1 MTEEY
6 VACPCEPVV
15 DENHMTELEALCRP
29 LIKYLND
36 NHHPHVKLTI
46 HPTGYELM
54 EGIVA
59 NGNIED
65 YILD

>member
-1 MTEEY
+1 MNVY
-6 VACPCEPVV
+6 KHACDNANIV
-15 DENHMTELEALCRP
+15 DEKQMTELEVLCRP

-36 NHHPHVKLTI
+36 NYHPHVKLTI

-54 EGIVA
+54 EGLVA
-59 NGNIED
+59 DGNIED